1 MSTINPSSPAPA
13 ALYLHALVQTF
24 KTNAALVAS
33 IGKAARMSAAQRA
46 DLAACLAAMRRDG
59 REVAPIRGLSLAGA
73 AAGAGTVV
81 AVFADGRAGIGPVL
95 SDEPA
100 DLPVIKARAAE
111 DGADLPAGFLVIL
124 FPAGAVAEALQ

>member
-1 MSTINPSSPAPA
+1 MSTINPTSPAPA

-24 KTNAALVAS
+24 KTDAALVAT

-46 DLAACLAAMRRDG
+46 DLAESLAAMRRDG

-73 AAGAGTVV
+73 AAAGTVV
-81 AVFADGRAGIGPVL
+81 TVFADGRAGIGPVL

-100 DLPVIKARAAE
+100 DLPAAQARAAE

>member
-1 MSTINPSSPAPA
+1 MSATKTTSPAPA

-24 KTNAALVAS
+24 KTDAALVAT

-46 DLAACLAAMRRDG
+46 DLAVGLAAMRRDG
-59 REVAPIRGLSLAGA
+59 RDVAPIRGLSLAGA

-81 AVFADGRAGIGPVL
+81 TVFADGRAGIGPVL

-100 DLPVIKARAAE
+100 DLPAAQARAAE

-124 FPAGAVAEALQ
+124 FPAGAVAETLQ